1 MSTIIY
7 VHTGDSFYLLP
18 NLLHTRAYNP
28 NAKIILLG
36 DKKNAYVE
44 EWGFEHFLLDEYMNL
59 AHQFEQVYVHYS
71 PNSYQFEL
79 FCFQRWFAISE
90 FAQKQ
95 HLEKFLVCDT
105 DAFLYCNIDDEF
117 DKYSN
122 VDFTI
127 TRNGTPCFTYFSKDS
142 IKRFVEYITWCYTS
156 EVGKKRIEDYHQR
169 LVDSNKDYGIS
180 DMSAFVAWE
189 QLGGAMAIHVDVPN
203 KSIAYDHNF
212 IDVNDGYKMD
222 GSHKLIAW
230 ENDIP
235 YEFLA
240 STGEKIMIKGI
251 HLQGKSKY
259 LIHKMVPYKYIK
271 PVLGFYL
278 KEIVKYRLR
287 TFKHKILKS

>member
-59 AHQFEQVYVHYS
+59 AHQFEKVYVHYS

-79 FCFQRWFAISE
+79 FCFQRWFAVCE
-90 FAQKQ
+90 FVQKQ
-95 HLEKFLVCDT
+95 NIEKFLVCDT

-117 DKYSN
+117 DKYANS
-122 VDFTI
+122 DFTI
-127 TRNGTPCFTYFSKDS
+127 TRNGTPCFTYFSKGS
-142 IKRFVEYITWCYTS
+142 IERFVEYITWCYTS

-169 LVDSNKDYGIS
+169 LVDSNKGYGIS

-189 QLGGAMAIHVDVPN
+189 HMDGARAIHVDVPMDG
-203 KSIAYDHNF
+203 SAYDHNF
-212 IDVNDGYKMD
+212 IDGNDGYKMD
-222 GSHKLIAW
+222 GIHKLITW
-230 ENDIP
+230 ENNIP
-235 YEFLA
+235 YEYLA
-240 STGEKIMIKGI
+240 STGKKIMIKGV
-251 HLQGKSKY
+251 HLQGKAKY
-259 LIHKMVPYKYIK
+259 LIHEMIPFKYIR
-271 PVLGFYL
+271 PVLKLYL
-278 KEIVKYRLR
+278 KELVKYRLR
-287 TFKHKILKS
+287 LFKHKIFKS